1 MFSGITRTLNLNITE
16 AQLAAWQ
23 GGTVIQTAMPQLS
36 ADEREFVMT
45 GVTAEEWAE
54 TFDEEDEEE
63 SAPDPDHYP
72 HGEDFGFFG
81 EAGLWD

>member
-1 MFSGITRTLNLNITE
+1 MFSGITRTLNLDITE

-63 SAPDPDHYP
+63 SAPEYEPR
-72 HGEDFGFFG
+72 EDFGYFG